1 MQKNGY
7 QPKKENIIIQT
18 PNTGSKI
25 ISSNIFTEEVI
36 KGNMTPIEILNWY
49 RNFYHTENNNTEQGT
64 MVNAINDIFMRL
76 IDMGLSNDKRLLV
89 SNSDYI
95 LNYKNKEQNKKKIHE
110 TSNKYNDS
118 IILTNKK
125 LIKLIDLIQTS
136 IDSPIT
142 DVTYDLDLLRNELQ
156 EENNRIESEK
166 EYI

>member
-1 MQKNGY
+1 MNA
-7 QPKKENIIIQT
+7 
-18 PNTGSKI
+18 
-25 ISSNIFTEEVI
+25 SSYFVEEV
-36 KGNMTPIEILNWY
+36 KNNNMPPIHILNWY
-49 RNFYHTENNNTEQGT
+49 RNFYHTENNNTEQGI
-64 MVNAINDIFMRL
+64 MVNAIDDIFMRL
-76 IDMGLSNDKRLLV
+76 KDMGLSNDKRLLV

>member
-1 MQKNGY
+1 MTNS
-7 QPKKENIIIQT
+7 E
-18 PNTGSKI
+18 
-25 ISSNIFTEEVI
+25 IFVEEVI
-36 KGNMTPIEILNWY
+36 KGNMPPIEILNWY
-49 RNFYHTENNNTEQGT
+49 RNFYHTENNNTEQGI

-76 IDMGLSNDKRLLV
+76 VDMGLSNDKRLLL

-136 IDSPIT
+136 INSPIT
-142 DVTYDLDLLRNELQ
+142 DVTYDLDLFKDELQ
-156 EENNRIESEK
+156 GENNHIESED
-166 EYI
+166 ELI